1 MKKKKMKEED
11 RFENIRFKRR
21 KVSKEAK
28 DIIDFKV

>member
-21 KVSKEAK
+21 KGSKEAK
-28 DIIDFKV
+28 RYY